1 MSYGAERKLTMELK
15 AAIDTM
21 CAAVESVA
29 ALLLS
34 TYFLNDR
41 PAHMLNKHKVLSS
54 YIWRPVQRPT
64 PFVVRQVCYLGGKIF
79 TTFIKL
85 QEVVLRGELCPL
97 LKTTLHYGARGD
109 NAAGQNLSDS
119 NVSCAISCLLWYIYL
134 RSYSKLIVCT
144 KLKPK
149 HEYKLQ
155 ETGADPK

>member
-1 MSYGAERKLTMELK
+1 MVQKEELKKELK

-41 PAHMLNKHKVLSS
+41 PAHMLNKHNVLSS

-64 PFVVRQVCYLGGKIF
+64 PLVVSQVCYLGGKIF
-79 TTFIKL
+79 ITFIKL
-85 QEVVLRGELCPL
+85 QELVLREELCPL

-109 NAAGQNLSDS
+109 NAAGQHLSDS
-119 NVSCAISCLLWYIYL
+119 NVSCSISCL
-134 RSYSKLIVCT
+134 
-144 KLKPK
+144 
-149 HEYKLQ
+149 
-155 ETGADPK
+155 